1 MEKAKIL
8 VVEDEGVLAKGI
20 ERKMTALGYIVTG
33 IAFSGEEAI
42 LMAEQERPDLVLM
55 DIKLDGEMD
64 GVEAARHIRER
75 FDIPVVYLTAFSDKE
90 TIRRAKITEPYG
102 YVLKPVNER
111 EIHCNIEIALYRHNI
126 KTELLRKE
134 KMEAIGI
141 FSMGIAHDFNNLI
154 QLIGGLIEGAT
165 ENLSAVGSER
175 KCMPL
180 LERAGKNLQ
189 KAAELVKLYQNIFKG
204 DLLKKD
210 PLTVPDIIARIK
222 SAVNQVQNE
231 KKLKISYRLEANKN
245 RFPLSGDAARL
256 EEVFAHL
263 LRNAVEAM
271 AGKEEDGQITI
282 SVNDVSVEPENE
294 WLLKPGPYVKVSI
307 QDQGKGI
314 PEENI
319 KKLFIPYF
327 STKDDYTR
335 KGMGL
340 GLTLCYSI
348 IKRHEG
354 HIAIQSEEGKG
365 TTVDVFLPAVGHS

>member
-1 MEKAKIL
+1 MNKAKIL

-20 ERKMTALGYIVTG
+20 ERKMTTLGYTVTG
-33 IAFSGEEAI
+33 IAFSGEEAVR
-42 LMAEQERPDLVLM
+42 MAEQERPDLVLM

-64 GVEAARHIRER
+64 GVEAAGHIREK
-75 FDIPVVYLTAFSDKE
+75 FDIPVVYLTAYSDKE

-102 YVLKPVNER
+102 YVLKPVTER
-111 EIHCNIEIALYRHNI
+111 ELECNIEMTLYRHNI
-126 KTELLRKE
+126 EAELLKKKE
-134 KMEAIGI
+134 MEAIGI

-189 KAAELVKLYQNIFKG
+189 KAADLVKLYQDIFKG
-204 DLLKKD
+204 EPLKKN
-210 PLTVPDIIARIK
+210 PLTVPDIITRIEN
-222 SAVNQVQNE
+222 AVNQVQNE
-231 KKLKISYRLEANKN
+231 KKLKISYRLEVGKKHSA
-245 RFPLSGDAARL
+245 LSGDAARL

-294 WLLKPGPYVKVSI
+294 WLLKEGLYVKISI
-307 QDQGKGI
+307 QDQGIGI
-314 PEENI
+314 SAENI

-327 STKDDYTR
+327 STKDDFTR
-335 KGMGL
+335 KGMGM

-354 HIAIQSEEGKG
+354 HIEIKSEKGKG
-365 TTVDVFLPAVGHS
+365 TTVDVFLPATGD